1 MSNYDFNLNMDD
13 IELQMEMEALEQE
26 AQIWGWSEYNRRY
39 YQVIKDE
46 LDRIQREWN
55 EYIRQTTK

>member
-1 MSNYDFNLNMDD
+1 MSNYDFNLNMDH

-26 AQIWGWSEYNRRY
+26 GQIWGWSEYNRRY